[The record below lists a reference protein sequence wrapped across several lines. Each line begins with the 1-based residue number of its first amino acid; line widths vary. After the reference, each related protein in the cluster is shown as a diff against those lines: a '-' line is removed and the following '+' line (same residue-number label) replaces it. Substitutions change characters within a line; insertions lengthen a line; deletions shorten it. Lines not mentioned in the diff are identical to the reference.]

1 MALWLWLGGLTRENA
16 TGRRTGDSSGGLGG
30 VVSCIQFWGAA
41 PAAQESPSHRSGPKG
56 SCSQVR
62 ALAKRGA
69 SVDVPV
75 NTYMEHSSRSPHC
88 VNRLASL
95 STKPENTQ
103 PTPQLTL
110 ITTYLLNLTPIN
122 PLPVEW
128 FTPVECDAV
137 AMFLCGRSPSGQRGE
152 RTR

>member
-1 MALWLWLGGLTRENA
+1 MSLWLWLGGLTRENA
-16 TGRRTGDSSGGLGG
+16 TGRRTGDSSGGLG
-30 VVSCIQFWGAA
+30 VVVICIQFWGA
-41 PAAQESPSHRSGPKG
+41 PAAQESPRIAPVFQSVLLN
-56 SCSQVR
+56 CSLS
-62 ALAKRGA
+62 AAKRGA

-75 NTYMEHSSRSPHC
+75 NVHGAQLQIPHC

-110 ITTYLLNLTPIN
+110 ITTYLINLTLIN

-137 AMFLCGRSPSGQRGE
+137 AMFLCGRSTSGQRVE